1 MKMTFVQNDEE
12 MAVVDRVIRAGLSL
26 RKPRRGTWVVPP
38 SLSKAPK
45 MFMVVDSQ
53 DGKDVFVESFKT
65 LDGAM
70 LYALGVRSDV
80 RDAPDGTTSWDRHDA
95 VMNLNGGNFV

>member
-1 MKMTFVQNDEE
+1 MKITFVQNDEE
-12 MAVVDRVIRAGLSL
+12 KRMVDQVIRAGLSL

-38 SLSKAPK
+38 SLSEHAG

-53 DGKDVFVESFKT
+53 DGTNVFVESFRT

-70 LYALGVRSDV
+70 LYALGVRDDV
-80 RDAPDGTTSWDRHDA
+80 YNAPDGATWDVHDA
-95 VMNLNGGNFV
+95 IKNVNGGNFV

>member
-38 SLSKAPK
+38 SLSKAPG
-45 MFMVVDSQ
+45 MFTVVYSQ
-53 DGKDVFVESFKT
+53 DGKNVFVESFKT

-70 LYALGVRSDV
+70 MYALGIRDDV
-80 RDAPDGTTSWDRHDA
+80 NDTPDGTTWDVHDA
-95 VMNLNGGNFV
+95 INDLHGGVFA